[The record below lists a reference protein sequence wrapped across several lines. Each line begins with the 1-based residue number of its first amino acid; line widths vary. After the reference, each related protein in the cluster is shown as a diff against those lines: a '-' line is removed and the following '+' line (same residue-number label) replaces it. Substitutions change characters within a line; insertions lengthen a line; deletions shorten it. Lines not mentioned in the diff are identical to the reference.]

1 MQKKY
6 ELTTDIVVH
15 FGRKLFRIKALV
27 SFGNISAG
35 DNGGYIEKEENL
47 SQFGN
52 AWVYGNARVFG
63 DARVSITPIC
73 VTGLGYNV
81 TITDDHICIGCE
93 FHSITDWA
101 SFDDRRILEMDG
113 KNALTFWRKHGHYI
127 LSLREVTNA

>member
-6 ELTTDIVVH
+6 ELTTDSVVH
-15 FGRKLFRIKALV
+15 FGRRLFRIKALV
-27 SFGNISAG
+27 SFGNVSAG
-35 DNGGYIEKEENL
+35 DIGGYIEKEENL
-47 SQFGN
+47 SQSDN
-52 AWVYGNARVFG
+52 AWVYDN
-63 DARVSITPIC
+63 ARVSITPIC

-113 KNALTFWRKHGHYI
+113 KNALKFWRKHGHYI
-127 LSLREVTNA
+127 LSLRDVTNA